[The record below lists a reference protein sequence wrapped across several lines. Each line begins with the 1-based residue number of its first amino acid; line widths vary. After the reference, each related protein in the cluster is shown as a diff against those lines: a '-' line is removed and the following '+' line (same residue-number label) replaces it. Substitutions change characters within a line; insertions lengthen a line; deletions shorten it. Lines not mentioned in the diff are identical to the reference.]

1 MATGVIE
8 QDGRAVATGVIEQD
22 GRAVATGVIEQ
33 IELWPLM

>member
-1 MATGVIE
+1 MATDVIE